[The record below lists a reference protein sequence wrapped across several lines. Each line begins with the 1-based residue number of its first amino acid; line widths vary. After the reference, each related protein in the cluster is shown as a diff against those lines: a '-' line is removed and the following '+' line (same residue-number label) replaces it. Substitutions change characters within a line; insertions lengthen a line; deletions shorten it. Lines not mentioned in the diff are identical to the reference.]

1 MPGLFELVV
10 VGGANAGRALT
21 VDRPITIGS
30 APNNLVRFIHPKLAA
45 AHAVVEASGEF
56 LRVRHLGPAGT
67 STLVD
72 GQPITALEVAE
83 GSVITVAGLQL
94 SVRARAAEFT
104 DQQPAYV
111 PPEATK
117 SDTMLRPSGQNP
129 AVRASGQSAAVRT
142 SGVSGGKS
150 DTMLRPSGQNP
161 AVRASGQSAAVRT
174 SGVSGGKSDTM
185 LRPSGQNPAV
195 RASQAGGVRSSARLA
210 TPAASLDEVDGPGSE
225 PTAMK
230 RAPVA
235 GQLRDGDV
243 IAGRYRIVSALAA
256 GGMGEVY
263 RAEHVELGKVFA
275 LKVMKQELSSDQDFV
290 DRFKR
295 EAVASS
301 RIGQHNIVDIS
312 DFGRTDEGRFY
323 FVMEFLDGPTLA
335 EVMRRERVLHVSRA
349 VNIGVQI
356 ARALGAAHALGIVH
370 RDLKPENVILLKRG
384 SEGDFVKV
392 VDFGVA
398 KVSDGRGQGGQI
410 AFGVVVGTPQYM
422 SPEQAA
428 GTPVDARSDIYSLGL
443 IVYELI
449 AGRVVFEGETPSMVM
464 AAHINQQAPMLEP
477 GLADSFVPG
486 DLQQV
491 IMQMLEKK
499 REARPQTMADVV
511 EVFEAFL
518 GTVARATPATP
529 SVRATDGARGPA
541 SGPNRALR
549 ASGVPAQRP
558 SGVAAQRVSQAIAPA
573 VVEPVDESPSLV
585 PVPGAKS
592 KLPLIIGGV
601 LALVVVV
608 AGAGFAM
615 SSARGKPVEPAPVE
629 KAPVA
634 VVAPEPPKVKPVE
647 PEPVKAVEP
656 AKPEQVTLTI
666 TSEPA
671 RAEID
676 EDGSLVGYTPLKLS
690 VEKGQKRSFSLK
702 KDGYQP
708 ETKSVNPSSDL
719 ELAIKLTPIRKA
731 ATPSKSPGLIDDNPY
746 Q

>member
-30 APNNLVRFIHPKLAA
+30 APTNLVRFAHAKLAPT
-45 AHAVVEASGEF
+45 HAVVEASGDF
-56 LRVRHLGPAGT
+56 LRVRHLGPPGT

-72 GQPITALEVAE
+72 GQPITTVEVGE
-83 GSVITVAGLQL
+83 GSVIAVAGLQM
-94 SVRARAAEFT
+94 SVRQVAQEFT

-111 PPEATK
+111 PPEQKKSDTVLRPSGQSPAVRTSGVKSDTMLRPSGQSPAVRTSGVK
-117 SDTMLRPSGQNP
+117 SDTMLRPSGQN
-129 AVRASGQSAAVRT
+129 SAVRT
-142 SGVSGGKS
+142 SGVKS
-150 DTMLRPSGQNP
+150 DTMLRPSGQ
-161 AVRASGQSAAVRT
+161 S
-174 SGVSGGKSDTM
+174 
-185 LRPSGQNPAV
+185 PAV
-195 RASQAGGVRSSARLA
+195 RASQAGNVRAGGALH
-210 TPAASLDEVDGPGSE
+210 TPARSLDDVDGGSSD
-225 PTAMK
+225 PTSMK
-230 RAPVA
+230 RAPVP

-335 EVMRRERVLHVSRA
+335 DVMRRERVLHVSRA

-384 SEGDFVKV
+384 TEGDFVKV

-398 KVSDGRGQGGQI
+398 KVSDGRGQGGQT

-422 SPEQAA
+422 SPEQA
-428 GTPVDARSDIYSLGL
+428 GGMPVDQRSDIYSLGL

-464 AAHINQQAPMLEP
+464 AAHINQPAPMLEP
-477 GLADSFVPG
+477 GLADSFVPE
-486 DLQQV
+486 DLQGLV
-491 IMQMLEKK
+491 MQMLQKK
-499 REARPQTMADVV
+499 REARPQTMA
-511 EVFEAFL
+511 EVIAGFEAFL
-518 GTVARATPATP
+518 GTAARATP
-529 SVRATDGARGPA
+529 VRATDVG
-541 SGPNRALR
+541 RA
-549 ASGVPAQRP
+549 P
-558 SGVAAQRVSQAIAPA
+558 VATRSSAVAPQRVSQPVLVAQPDLEPALPVAP
-573 VVEPVDESPSLV
+573 
-585 PVPGAKS
+585 KS
-592 KLPLIIGGV
+592 KLPLVIGGV
-601 LALVVVV
+601 VVLAMVVG
-608 AGAGFAM
+608 GAGFAL
-615 SSARGKPVEPAPVE
+615 SGNKPVEPAVPVKPE
-629 KAPVA
+629 PV
-634 VVAPEPPKVKPVE
+634 VVAPEPVRPAEPVKPVPVVA
-647 PEPVKAVEP
+647 PEPT
-656 AKPEQVTLTI
+656 KPEQVTLRL
-666 TSEPA
+666 TSEPDK
-671 RAEID
+671 AEVD
-676 EDGSLVGYTPLKLS
+676 EEDGTIVGTTPFPWT
-690 VEKGQKRSFSLK
+690 VEKGKKLTFLVK

-708 ETKSVNPSSDL
+708 ERKSVNPSGDL
-719 ELAIKLTPIRKA
+719 DLNVKLTPVAKKQVVQPRGPNIIEK
-731 ATPSKSPGLIDDNPY
+731 NPFEE
-746 Q
+746 